1 MLSVPGAGEMP
12 ISISSSPSRPEVL
25 ELCVRRVGRVTNALY
40 RLRTNDVVGVRGPY
54 GNGYPMPEMQGND
67 LLLAAGGLGMA
78 PLRSLL
84 WYALDHRD
92 KFDNITLMYGTKR
105 PEDMLFREELLAL
118 VDRTDINCLLTVDAD
133 PSGTW
138 KNHVGLLPTLFD
150 HAKIDPLR
158 TYAAVCGPPVV
169 YKFILQR
176 LLELGFPKN
185 RILMSLER
193 RMKCGI
199 GKCGHCSIGYKY
211 TCLQGPDFHLLGRH
225 QPAGDDL
232 MSKPTVGIFGL
243 TGCAGDQLVILNCE
257 DQLLDLV
264 SLIDDPRFSHGL
276 FGESIRIARS
286 MSPWWRARCSANR
299 DAETLARHSPAR
311 QDCWWRWEPARC
323 GAAWR
328 PWTAARWRW
337 RPRGAARGGLRPG
350 RTALTIPF
358 RRRRC
363 TKW

>member
-1 MLSVPGAGEMP
+1 MARIVRIYKMVENNHLFTLRFLEDNLAHTFRHQPGQFIMLSVPGAGEIP

-25 ELCVRRVGRVTNALY
+25 ELCVRRVGRVTQALY
-40 RLRTNDVVGVRGPY
+40 RLHTNDVVGVRGPY
-54 GNGYPMPEMQGND
+54 GNGYPIPEMQGND

-92 KFDNITLMYGTKR
+92 KFNSIILMYGTKR

-118 VDRTDINCLLTVDAD
+118 VDRTDMNCLLTVDAD

-138 KNHVGLLPTLFD
+138 KNHIGLLPTLFD
-150 HAKIDPLR
+150 YAKIEPLH
-158 TYAAVCGPPVV
+158 TYASVCGPPVV

-211 TCLQGPDFHLLGRH
+211 TCLQGP
-225 QPAGDDL
+225 
-232 MSKPTVGIFGL
+232 IF
-243 TGCAGDQLVILNCE
+243 TY
-257 DQLLDLV
+257 
-264 SLIDDPRFSHGL
+264 
-276 FGESIRIARS
+276 
-286 MSPWWRARCSANR
+286 W
-299 DAETLARHSPAR
+299 DAINLPEM
-311 QDCWWRWEPARC
+311 
-323 GAAWR
+323 
-328 PWTAARWRW
+328 
-337 RPRGAARGGLRPG
+337 
-350 RTALTIPF
+350 I
-358 RRRRC
+358 
-363 TKW
+363 

>member
-1 MLSVPGAGEMP
+1 MP

-54 GNGYPMPEMQGND
+54 GNGYPIQEIMGND
-67 LLLAAGGLGMA
+67 VLLAAGGLGMA

-92 KFDNITLMYGTKR
+92 RFQNITLMYGAKR
-105 PEDMLFREELLAL
+105 PEDMLFREELTAL

-138 KNHVGLLPTLFD
+138 KNHVGRLPGLFD
-150 HAKIDPLR
+150 HAKIDPMR

-185 RILMSLER
+185 HILMSLER

-199 GKCGHCSIGYKY
+199 GKCGHCGIGYKY
-211 TCLQGPDFHLLGRH
+211 TCLQGP
-225 QPAGDDL
+225 
-232 MSKPTVGIFGL
+232 IF
-243 TGCAGDQLVILNCE
+243 TY
-257 DQLLDLV
+257 
-264 SLIDDPRFSHGL
+264 
-276 FGESIRIARS
+276 
-286 MSPWWRARCSANR
+286 W
-299 DAETLARHSPAR
+299 DAINLPEM
-311 QDCWWRWEPARC
+311 
-323 GAAWR
+323 
-328 PWTAARWRW
+328 
-337 RPRGAARGGLRPG
+337 
-350 RTALTIPF
+350 I
-358 RRRRC
+358 
-363 TKW
+363 